1 MLFINIRIL
10 DAGVHKIK
18 SFSVGVF
25 YFVFEKSLVVCII
38 NGDGDTYGGVHHLY
52 HIRYKN

>member
-18 SFSVGVF
+18 SFSVGIF